1 VSDPYFDDVTLLL
14 PCNGVDGST
23 TFVDFSTVAHAVT
36 AAAQAQVDAA
46 QSQWGGASCLLDGTN
61 DALIAGV
68 AGDFDCLH
76 DGTDFT
82 AELWVRFDTT
92 SASQCLFD
100 TGGAQ
105 TATRGALLWSNA
117 SSNLQMLVA
126 NGVPGGYALSII
138 GSTVVAADEWHHI
151 AVVCNSNTVT
161 VYLNGAV
168 EASGSL
174 SSPSASSSSYA
185 LNIGRR
191 AFDGGQGF
199 SGWVDDVRITDG
211 VARYTSSFTRPAA
224 AFPVAGEADAI
235 IALPGP
241 LAPPLVLTSIYE
253 DIDAIVAIP
262 SPLPAP
268 PPLLSQSADFG
279 VRVLLPGPLAP
290 RPVLQN
296 DYSTLQGQD
305 LVRYVL
311 RITGDPVVELP
322 ISSWQA
328 TLQTDRQD
336 YLQCVVPGVTEYAD
350 VLAARQ
356 GVADMVVY
364 RVLTLADGST
374 ADTVIAQAPLTT
386 INMTRGA
393 YRHTA
398 TLSGYR
404 ENVDTT
410 PPAETRTLQGVR
422 QQYTSLSGNS
432 RLRAD
437 IDWLLRPGQTAT
449 DGDIT
454 LTANYINIFVPAVGD
469 AYMDVGSRG

>member
-1 VSDPYFDDVTLLL
+1 M
-14 PCNGVDGST
+14 
-23 TFVDFSTVAHAVT
+23 
-36 AAAQAQVDAA
+36 AAALHIVSAA
-46 QSQWGGASCLLDGTN
+46 WRHWRRPGGADHHL
-61 DALIAGV
+61 
-68 AGDFDCLH
+68 
-76 DGTDFT
+76 
-82 AELWVRFDTT
+82 
-92 SASQCLFD
+92 
-100 TGGAQ
+100 
-105 TATRGALLWSNA
+105 
-117 SSNLQMLVA
+117 
-126 NGVPGGYALSII
+126 PKP
-138 GSTVVAADEWHHI
+138 STP
-151 AVVCNSNTVT
+151 
-161 VYLNGAV
+161 
-168 EASGSL
+168 
-174 SSPSASSSSYA
+174 SSPS
-185 LNIGRR
+185 RR
-191 AFDGGQGF
+191 
-199 SGWVDDVRITDG
+199 
-211 VARYTSSFTRPAA
+211 PC
-224 AFPVAGEADAI
+224 
-235 IALPGP
+235 
-241 LAPPLVLTSIYE
+241 PPRQ
-253 DIDAIVAIP
+253 
-262 SPLPAP
+262 
-268 PPLLSQSADFG
+268 PLLAQSALDLG
-279 VRVLLPGPLAP
+279 ARVLLPGPLAP